1 MRIQSHL
8 EHGVNLRPDQRRAAS
23 ALAGGEALF
32 RLAADPRAFEIARA
46 EKLGPAL
53 CRAAAR
59 AASREGLAGTAVDA
73 WRSELRAAAATR
85 MWLAAA
91 AGDLVNLLG
100 NAGIPFA
107 PIKGWDLGRRVY
119 PSPEERP
126 TSDLDLLLAP
136 EQLDRGLAVLTA
148 AGFRPLQ
155 SGRRADRY
163 LREEG
168 YAAALKAPAGQLVE
182 LHFRLWGSAPADLA
196 AAILE
201 AASADPALGPSARA
215 IRLEHA
221 FLLAAFHIFLDAPPR
236 PAGAFRDL
244 AMLAAKGLDAAFLE
258 GETRRFG
265 LELPVAL
272 ASAAAGELFAEES
285 CTRLAATLRPC
296 WRWPERRLS
305 FDADI
310 DSRRVFLA
318 RLLAG
323 RPSRHGW
330 RLLWRRIWP
339 HAGIVEAATAE
350 GPWAGRRLW
359 YQWNHWRGKTG
370 PGEPR

>member
-8 EHGVNLRPDQRRAAS
+8 DLGVNLRPHQRRAAS
-23 ALAGGEALF
+23 ALAGGEALA
-32 RLAADPRAFEIARA
+32 RLAEDQRAIEIARG

-53 CRAAAR
+53 AR
-59 AASREGLAGTAVDA
+59 AAGRAGLTGAAAEG
-73 WRSELRAAAATR
+73 WRGELRAAAATR

-91 AGDLVNLLG
+91 AGDLVAILG
-100 NAGIPFA
+100 EAGIPFA

-126 TSDLDLLLAP
+126 TSDLDLLLP
-136 EQLDRGLAVLTA
+136 PDRLDPALAALGA
-148 AGFRPLQ
+148 AGFRLLQ
-155 SGRRADRY
+155 TGKRAERY

-196 AAILE
+196 AALL
-201 AASADPALGPSARA
+201 AAAAADPDLGQTARA

-221 FLLAAFHIFLDAPPR
+221 YLLAAFHIFLDPPPR

-244 AMLAAKGLDAAFLE
+244 ALLAAKNLDAAFLE
-258 GETRRFG
+258 EETRRFG
-265 LELPVAL
+265 LALPVGL
-272 ASAAAGELFAEES
+272 ASAAAGELFGDES
-285 CTRLAATLRPC
+285 CRALAARLRPTL
-296 WRWPERRLS
+296 RWPEQRVPW
-305 FDADI
+305 DADCG
-310 DSRRVFLA
+310 SRQLFLA

-330 RLLWRRIWP
+330 RLLWRRFWP
-339 HAGIVEAATAE
+339 HAGIVEAATPE
-350 GPWAGRRLW
+350 GRSWARRRLW
-359 YQWNHWRGKTG
+359 YLWNHWRGKTG
-370 PGEPR
+370 PGEQR